1 MMTTL
6 RQGRGLRAA
15 IWNISMVL
23 MIGSML
29 ALGGSSGDA
38 SARKEASATQAPKGN
53 WRDANAS
60 ADTAQTFSG
69 TASFYG
75 DRDEPG
81 GETAS
86 GQKFDENKMTAAHRT
101 LPFGTRLKVTHGGN
115 SVVVTVN
122 DRGPFIKGRVLDL
135 STGAARA
142 IGITEDKGLG
152 QIVAEV
158 Q

>member
-1 MMTTL
+1 
-6 RQGRGLRAA
+6 
-15 IWNISMVL
+15 MVL

-29 ALGGSSGDA
+29 ALSGSSGDA
-38 SARKEASATQAPKGN
+38 SARKETNAAAAPKGN

-60 ADTAQTFSG
+60 TDTAQKFSG

-75 DRDEPG
+75 DSDEPG
-81 GETAS
+81 GQTAS

-101 LPFGTRLKVTHGGN
+101 LPFGTRLKVTHGGK

>member
-6 RQGRGLRAA
+6 RQGRGLRAT
-15 IWNISMVL
+15 IWNAAMVL

-29 ALGGSSGDA
+29 ALSGSSGDA
-38 SARKEASATQAPKGN
+38 SARKEGSAVAQKAD
-53 WRDANAS
+53 WRDAKAS
-60 ADTAQTFSG
+60 ADTAQKFSG

-75 DRDEPG
+75 NQDEPG
-81 GETAS
+81 GKTAS
-86 GQKFDENKMTAAHRT
+86 GQKFNQEAMTAAHRT
-101 LPFGTRLKVTHGGN
+101 LPFGTRLKVTHGGK

-135 STGAARA
+135 STGAARV

>member
-1 MMTTL
+1 MITTL
-6 RQGRGLRAA
+6 IRGRGLRAA
-15 IWNISMVL
+15 IRNASMVW

-29 ALGGSSGDA
+29 ALSGSSGDA
-38 SARKEASATQAPKGN
+38 SARKEVNAGAAKD
-53 WRDANAS
+53 WRDAKAS
-60 ADTAQTFSG
+60 VDSAQKFSG
-69 TASFYG
+69 VASFYG
-75 DRDEPG
+75 NEDEPG

-86 GQKFDENKMTAAHRT
+86 GQKFDQEAMTAAHLT
-101 LPFGTRLKVTHGGN
+101 LPFGTRLKVTHEGK

-122 DRGPFIKGRVLDL
+122 DRGPFIKGRILDL

>member
-1 MMTTL
+1 MITTL
-6 RQGRGLRAA
+6 MHGRGLRAA
-15 IWNISMVL
+15 IRNAAMVL

-29 ALGGSSGDA
+29 ALSGSAGDA
-38 SARKEASATQAPKGN
+38 TARKEASAVPAPKDN
-53 WRDANAS
+53 WRDAKAS
-60 ADTAQTFSG
+60 ADTTQTFSG

-75 DRDEPG
+75 HSDEPG

-86 GQKFDENKMTAAHRT
+86 GQKFDANKMTAAHRT
-101 LPFGTRLKVTHGGN
+101 LPFGTRLKVTHGGK

>member
-1 MMTTL
+1 MITTL
-6 RQGRGLRAA
+6 IWGRGLRAA
-15 IWNISMVL
+15 IRNASMVA

-29 ALGGSSGDA
+29 ALSGSTDSA
-38 SARKEASATQAPKGN
+38 SAHKGKVAETAKTSSKTVASTAPE
-53 WRDANAS
+53 RV
-60 ADTAQTFSG
+60 FSG

-75 DRDEPG
+75 NDDEPG

-86 GQKFDENKMTAAHRT
+86 GQKFNQEAMTAAHRT
-101 LPFGTRLKVTHGGN
+101 LPFGTRLKVTHAGK

-122 DRGPFIKGRVLDL
+122 DRGPFVKGRVLDL

>member
-1 MMTTL
+1 MNTTL
-6 RQGRGLRAA
+6 TRGSGLRAA
-15 IWNISMVL
+15 IWNASMVL

-29 ALGGSSGDA
+29 ALSGSSGDA
-38 SARKEASATQAPKGN
+38 GGRKDG
-53 WRDANAS
+53 WRSANAS
-60 ADTAQTFSG
+60 ADTAQKFSG

-75 DRDEPG
+75 DNDEPS

-86 GQKFDENKMTAAHRT
+86 GQKFNQEAMTAAHLT
-101 LPFGTRLKVTHGGN
+101 LPFGTRLKVTHEGK

-122 DRGPFIKGRVLDL
+122 DRGPYIKGRILDL

>member
-6 RQGRGLRAA
+6 RQGRGLRAT
-15 IWNISMVL
+15 IWNAAMVL

-29 ALGGSSGDA
+29 ALSGSSGDA
-38 SARKEASATQAPKGN
+38 SARKEANVAASKID
-53 WRDANAS
+53 WRDAKAS
-60 ADTAQTFSG
+60 ADTAQKFSG

-75 DRDEPG
+75 DSDEPG

-86 GQKFDENKMTAAHRT
+86 GQKFNQEAMTAAHLT
-101 LPFGTRLKVTHGGN
+101 LPFGTRLKVTHEGK
-115 SVVVTVN
+115 SVVVTIN
-122 DRGPFIKGRVLDL
+122 DRGPYIKGRILDL
-135 STGAARA
+135 STGAARK

>member
-1 MMTTL
+1 MITTL

-29 ALGGSSGDA
+29 ALSSSSGGA
-38 SARKEASATQAPKGN
+38 SARKEANAAAALKDN

-60 ADTAQTFSG
+60 ADTAQKFSG

-75 DRDEPG
+75 DSDEPG
-81 GETAS
+81 GQTAS
-86 GQKFDENKMTAAHRT
+86 GQKFNQEAMTAAHRT
-101 LPFGTRLKVTHGGN
+101 LPFGTRLKVTHSGK
-115 SVVVTVN
+115 SVIVTVN

>member
-1 MMTTL
+1 MTTTL
-6 RQGRGLRAA
+6 RQGRGLRAT
-15 IWNISMVL
+15 IWNAAMVL

-29 ALGGSSGDA
+29 ALSGSSGDA
-38 SARKEASATQAPKGN
+38 SARKEASAATAPKDN

-75 DRDEPG
+75 DSDEPG

-101 LPFGTRLKVTHGGN
+101 LPFGTRLKVTHDGK

-152 QIVAEV
+152 QIVAVV

>member
-1 MMTTL
+1 MITTL
-6 RQGRGLRAA
+6 TRGGGLRAA
-15 IWNISMVL
+15 IWNASMVL
-23 MIGSML
+23 MIGSIL
-29 ALGGSSGDA
+29 ALSGSSGDA
-38 SARKEASATQAPKGN
+38 GGRKDADAAASKDG
-53 WRDANAS
+53 WRGANAS
-60 ADTAQTFSG
+60 ADTAQKFSG

-75 DRDEPG
+75 DNDEPS

-86 GQKFDENKMTAAHRT
+86 GQKFNQEAMTAAHLT
-101 LPFGTRLKVTHGGN
+101 LPFGTRLKVTHEGK
-115 SVVVTVN
+115 SVVVTIN
-122 DRGPFIKGRVLDL
+122 DRGPYIKGRILDL

>member
-1 MMTTL
+1 MITTL
-6 RQGRGLRAA
+6 MRGRGLRAA
-15 IWNISMVL
+15 IRNASMVL

-29 ALGGSSGDA
+29 ALSDSSGDA
-38 SARKEASATQAPKGN
+38 SARKEANAGAAKN
-53 WRDANAS
+53 WREANAS
-60 ADTAQTFSG
+60 ANFAQKFSG
-69 TASFYG
+69 VASFYG
-75 DRDEPG
+75 DDDEPG

-86 GQKFDENKMTAAHRT
+86 GQKFNQEAMTAAHLT
-101 LPFGTRLKVTHGGN
+101 LPFGTRLKVTHEGR

-122 DRGPFIKGRVLDL
+122 DRGPYIKGRVLDL

>member
-1 MMTTL
+1 MITTL
-6 RQGRGLRAA
+6 IRGSGLRAA
-15 IWNISMVL
+15 IRNASMVL
-23 MIGSML
+23 MIGSMF
-29 ALGGSSGDA
+29 ALSGSSGDA
-38 SARKEASATQAPKGN
+38 SARKAANAGAAKD
-53 WRDANAS
+53 WRDAKAS
-60 ADTAQTFSG
+60 ADSAQKFSG
-69 TASFYG
+69 VASFYG
-75 DRDEPG
+75 NEDEPG

-86 GQKFDENKMTAAHRT
+86 GQKFDQEAMTAAHLT
-101 LPFGTRLKVTHGGN
+101 LPFGTRLKVTHEGK

-122 DRGPFIKGRVLDL
+122 DRGPFIKGRILDL

>member
-1 MMTTL
+1 M
-6 RQGRGLRAA
+6 
-15 IWNISMVL
+15 IL
-23 MIGSML
+23 MIGGML
-29 ALGGSSGDA
+29 ALSDTSWGASAPKEANTTAKGWRDA
-38 SARKEASATQAPKGN
+38 SAST
-53 WRDANAS
+53 
-60 ADTAQTFSG
+60 DTAQTFSG

-75 DRDEPG
+75 NNDEPG
-81 GETAS
+81 GKTAS
-86 GQKFDENKMTAAHRT
+86 GQKFDEDKMTAAHRT
-101 LPFGTRLKVTHGGN
+101 LPFGTRLKVTHGGK

-142 IGITEDKGLG
+142 IGITEDKGVG